1 MGHSDIIILTTIVSV
16 FLVVFIVAAF
26 REFAADAKTPFKGGK
41 EKGPCAEMIEFVG
54 KIFSDES
61 IEPKEKKE
69 LLTIIKQK
77 IIEIDNSEPTDAKQ

>member
-1 MGHSDIIILTTIVSV
+1 MEYSDIIMLTTIVSV
-16 FLVVFIVAAF
+16 LLVVFIVATF

-41 EKGPCAEMIEFVG
+41 EKGPRAEMIEFVG
-54 KIFSDES
+54 KLFSDES

-77 IIEIDNSEPTDAKQ
+77 IIEIDNSETADAKQ